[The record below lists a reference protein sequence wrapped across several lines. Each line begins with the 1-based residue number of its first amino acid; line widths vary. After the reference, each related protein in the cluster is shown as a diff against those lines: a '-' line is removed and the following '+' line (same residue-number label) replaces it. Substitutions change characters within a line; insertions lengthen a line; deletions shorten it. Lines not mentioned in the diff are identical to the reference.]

1 MTFLLGKRESVG
13 QFGASIQESE
23 ELVSALENSVMT
35 IVHQIVNVLNWG
47 LYMILVV
54 GGAGYIGSHLV
65 KELVEKEEVIVLDN
79 LSTGY
84 RRLVDEQAVF
94 VQGDL
99 GNKADLEPIFEKY
112 PIQAVM
118 HFAAN
123 SLVGE
128 SVVNP
133 LKYYQNNVAAT
144 LTLLET
150 MLKYNVK
157 NFIFSSTAA
166 TYGIPNVELITED
179 YPTNPINPYGR
190 SKLMIE
196 QILADFASAYGL
208 NYVVLRYFNAAG
220 AYESGEIGEDHNPET
235 HLIPIVLQHLLGQRD
250 KISVFGTDYNT
261 PDGTC
266 IRDYIHVTDLA
277 KAHILAL
284 EALLTGKKKTAIYNL
299 GNGLGYSVKKVI
311 ETCEK
316 VTGRKAV
323 IEYTDRRPG
332 DPARLVASSQKI
344 YEELGWKAE
353 YSLEQ
358 IIESAWKW
366 HQWKGTK
373 WSSCP

>member
-1 MTFLLGKRESVG
+1 
-13 QFGASIQESE
+13 
-23 ELVSALENSVMT
+23 
-35 IVHQIVNVLNWG
+35 
-47 LYMILVV
+47 MILVV

-65 KELVEKEEVIVLDN
+65 KELVEKEQVIVLDN
-79 LSTGY
+79 LSTGHRY
-84 RRLVDEQAVF
+84 LVDDRAVF

-128 SVVNP
+128 SVVDP

-179 YPTNPINPYGR
+179 CPTNPINPYGR

-220 AYESGEIGEDHNPET
+220 AHESGEIGEDHNPET
-235 HLIPIVLQHLLGQRD
+235 HLIPLVLQHLLGQRD
-250 KISVFGTDYNT
+250 KISVFGTDYDT

-284 EALLTGKKKTAIYNL
+284 EALLSGKKKTAIYNL
-299 GNGLGYSVKKVI
+299 GNGLGYSVKVW
-311 ETCEK
+311 TYF
-316 VTGRKAV
+316 R
-323 IEYTDRRPG
+323 
-332 DPARLVASSQKI
+332 
-344 YEELGWKAE
+344 ELGKQNKTNFSFSCYLTGLGHASRLLLGVYPAAGNVSSAPNSAE
-353 YSLEQ
+353 APLVLMIGHTRASY
-358 IIESAWKW
+358 
-366 HQWKGTK
+366 HTK
-373 WSSCP
+373 RDFLKPLKSF